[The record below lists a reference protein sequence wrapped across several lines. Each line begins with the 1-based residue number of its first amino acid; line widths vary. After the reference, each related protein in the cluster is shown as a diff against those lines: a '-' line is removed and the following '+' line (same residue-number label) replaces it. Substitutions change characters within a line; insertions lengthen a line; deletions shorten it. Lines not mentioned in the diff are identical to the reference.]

1 MLQGVYVP
9 DSFID
14 NYIEKKSM
22 YIKIIN
28 QRCDN
33 GQIDVKTKSM
43 AMKSLEYLYEDMF
56 YTMVQTNEIK
66 LV

>member
-1 MLQGVYVP
+1 
-9 DSFID
+9 
-14 NYIEKKSM
+14 M